1 MPSWNDLLEDFQ
13 RQPDDKARVDWLRA
27 HLVGSL
33 KEISQQRGNRNVIL
47 YGSAFL
53 QRPQLPADA
62 IQITHVDLNGL
73 MSCIHGMNWPS
84 GLALVLHT
92 PGGVTNAAETIV
104 SYLRS
109 KFDDIEV
116 IIPAYAMSAGTM
128 ISLGANRI
136 IMGRQSQMGPID
148 PQMVTGGRSVSAQA
162 VVDQFEQAKKD
173 VLKDPAMARVWAP
186 ILPSL
191 GPSLLV
197 DARNALSYSELMVR
211 KWLRQWMFANED
223 QAADKANRAA
233 RHFNDAQTH
242 KSHGRRIDRD
252 EGREQGLVVE
262 DLEKSQVFQEAVLTA
277 YHIMTLVFEHTQT
290 SKIIY
295 TSNNQAWLRGDTE
308 PG

>member
-1 MPSWNDLLEDFQ
+1 MPSWNELLDEFQ
-13 RQPDDKARVDWLRA
+13 RQPDDEARIDWLRA
-27 HLVGSL
+27 NLIEAL
-33 KEISQQRGNRNVIL
+33 KAISEQRGNRNILL

-92 PGGVTNAAETIV
+92 PGGITNAAETIV

-173 VLKDPAMARVWAP
+173 VLKNPTMAHVWAP

-197 DARNALSYSELMVR
+197 DARNALSYSESMVR
-211 KWLRQWMFANED
+211 KWLEQWMFANEA
-223 QAADKANRAA
+223 QPAHKAERAA

-252 EGREQGLVVE
+252 ESREQGLVVE
-262 DLEKSQVFQEAVLTA
+262 DLEKSQDFQEAVLTA
-277 YHIMTLVFEHTQT
+277 YHIMTLIFEHTQT

-295 TSNNQAWLRGDTE
+295 TSNDRAWLRGDTE
-308 PG
+308 LG